1 MPRIADRL
9 TLVRQIANGYAHA
22 DAQTGVRGIRG
33 LMTYFRDIT
42 DTFGTNTHHS
52 LSVLWFVDALVYG
65 VIGLDFSRPGWE
77 PRA

>member
-1 MPRIADRL
+1 VIRE
-9 TLVRQIANGYAHA
+9 IANGYAHA

-33 LMTYFRDIT
+33 LTKYLRGMT
-42 DTFGTNTHHS
+42 DTFGTNTHYCF
-52 LSVLWFVDALVYG
+52 SVLWFVDALVYG